1 MLTKSNKT
9 LKESDAPRLI
19 VSEEPKSVI
28 SEQFRT
34 IRMNLK
40 FSLVDKELRT
50 LVVTSATPSS
60 GKSTI
65 SVNLA
70 ATIASEDKKV
80 LLVDADL
87 RKPKDH
93 KIFKVRNHS
102 GLTSL
107 LTNRHA
113 KLESMVHQTSI
124 KGLSFMT
131 SGAIPPNPAELLGS
145 NRMAELL
152 EEMKSSYDLIIFDTP
167 PVLAVTDSQVLASE
181 TDGVILVIPKGQVKA
196 DEVISAKEA
205 LETVKSNIL
214 GAVMNRVD
222 PSNNRYNYY
231 YASEE

>member
-87 RKPKDH
+87 RKPKVH

-107 LTNRHA
+107 LTNKYA

-124 KGLSFMT
+124 KDLSFMT
-131 SGAIPPNPAELLGS
+131 SGAIPPNPSELLGS

-152 EEMKSSYDLIIFDTP
+152 EEMKASYDLIIFDTP

-222 PSNNRYNYY
+222 PSKDRYNYY

>member
-9 LKESDAPRLI
+9 LKESDTPRLI

-34 IRMNLK
+34 IRTNLK

-87 RKPKDH
+87 RKPKVH

-107 LTNRHA
+107 LTNKYA
-113 KLESMVHQTSI
+113 KLEGMVHQTSI
-124 KGLSFMT
+124 KDLSFMT
-131 SGAIPPNPAELLGS
+131 SGAIPPNPSELLGS

-222 PSNNRYNYY
+222 PSKDRYNYY

>member
-87 RKPKDH
+87 RKPKVH

-107 LTNRHA
+107 LTNKYA

-124 KGLSFMT
+124 KDLSFMT
-131 SGAIPPNPAELLGS
+131 SGAIPPNPSELLGS

-222 PSNNRYNYY
+222 PSKDRYNYY

>member
-40 FSLVDKELRT
+40 FSLVDNELRT

-87 RKPKDH
+87 RKPKVH

-107 LTNRHA
+107 LTNKYA

-124 KGLSFMT
+124 KDLSFMT
-131 SGAIPPNPAELLGS
+131 SGAISPNPSELLGS

-222 PSNNRYNYY
+222 PSKDRYNYY

>member
-87 RKPKDH
+87 RKPKVH

-107 LTNRHA
+107 LTNKYA

-124 KGLSFMT
+124 KDLSFMT
-131 SGAIPPNPAELLGS
+131 SGAISPNPSELLGS

-222 PSNNRYNYY
+222 PSKDRYNYY